1 MADYITGSNTYVA
14 VGNKEDLNPV
24 ITNIAPSETP
34 LYSAIGAASAT
45 ATYHE
50 WLEDD
55 LGDAASNAKAEGFT
69 YATTKP
75 GTRERL
81 GNYTQI
87 MSRGYE
93 VTDTQEIVQKNGLT
107 SEMAYQMAKCAKLI
121 AKDCEKAIMEQS
133 TRSAGDNTQSTPTAR
148 SMGGIPY
155 WVTTNVLDNSSVAR
169 DFTPD
174 LLNDALEDCYDVGG
188 APSIAVM
195 GGTLKRTMSGWNG
208 GAMKTIDADT
218 SKITQKI
225 DVYES
230 DFGML
235 KVLLDRYTP
244 SGKVYVLDPSL
255 WKKATLRPFKNLD
268 LPKTTDSIKKVI
280 VGEWTLEARAEQA
293 NAIIADLQ

>member
-34 LYSAIGAASAT
+34 LYSAIGATSAT

-93 VTDTQEIVQKNGLT
+93 VTDTQESVQKTGLT
-107 SEMAYQMAKCAKLI
+107 SEMAYQMAKCAKLV

-133 TRSAGDNTQSTPTAR
+133 TRSAGDNTQSSPTAR
-148 SMGGIPY
+148 NMGGIPY
-155 WVTTNVLDNSSVAR
+155 WVTTNVLDNSAVAR

-188 APSIAVM
+188 SPSIAVM

-244 SGKVYVLDPSL
+244 SGKVYVLDPGL

>member
-1 MADYITGSNTYVA
+1 MADYISGSNTYVA

-24 ITNIAPSETP
+24 ITNIAPEETP
-34 LYSAIGAASAT
+34 LYSAIGATQAT

-55 LGDAASNAKAEGFT
+55 LGNAASNAQYEGFT

-87 MSRGYE
+87 MERGYE
-93 VTDTQEIVQKNGLT
+93 VTDTQEVVQKHGLT

-121 AKDCEKAIMEQS
+121 AKDCEKAVMEQS
-133 TRSAGDNTQSTPTAR
+133 TRSAGDNTQNPPTAR

-155 WVTTNVLDNSSVAR
+155 WITTNVLDNSSVLR

-174 LLNDALEDCYDVGG
+174 LLNDALQAAYNVGG
-188 APSIAVM
+188 SPSTAVM
-195 GGTLKRTMSGWNG
+195 GGNLKRTMSGWNG
-208 GAMKTIDADT
+208 GAMKTIDADA
-218 SKITQKI
+218 SKITSRI

-230 DFGML
+230 DFGMV

-244 SGKVYVLDPSL
+244 ENKVYVLDQSL
-255 WKKATLRPFKNLD
+255 WKKATLRPFKTLD

-293 NAIIADLQ
+293 NAIVADVQ

>member
-34 LYSAIGAASAT
+34 LYSAIGATSAT

-93 VTDTQEIVQKNGLT
+93 VTDTQEVVQKHGLT

-121 AKDCEKAIMEQS
+121 AKDCEKAVMEQS

-155 WVTTNVLDNSSVAR
+155 WVTTNVLDNSAVAR

-174 LLNDALEDCYDVGG
+174 LLSDALEDCYDVGG
-188 APSIAVM
+188 SPSIAVM
-195 GGTLKRTMSGWNG
+195 GGALKRTMSGWNG

-244 SGKVYVLDPSL
+244 SGKVYVLDPGL

>member
-34 LYSAIGAASAT
+34 LYSAIGATSAT

-93 VTDTQEIVQKNGLT
+93 VTDTQEVVQKHGLT

-121 AKDCEKAIMEQS
+121 AKDCEKAVMEQS

-155 WVTTNVLDNSSVAR
+155 WVTTNVLGNSAVAR

-244 SGKVYVLDPSL
+244 SGKVYVLDPGL

>member
-34 LYSAIGAASAT
+34 LYSAIGATSAT

-93 VTDTQEIVQKNGLT
+93 VTDTQESVQKTGLT
-107 SEMAYQMAKCAKLI
+107 SEMAYQMAKCAKLV

-133 TRSAGDNTQSTPTAR
+133 TRSAGDNTQSSPTAR
-148 SMGGIPY
+148 NMGGIPY

-188 APSIAVM
+188 SPSIAVM

-244 SGKVYVLDPSL
+244 SGKVYVLDPGL